1 MKLNSALNHS
11 SRNTTNDNPTRVVSV
26 YNDENHELV
35 QPFDEVIAMAIYNPK
50 LQST

>member
-1 MKLNSALNHS
+1 VLSITHPETPQMI
-11 SRNTTNDNPTRVVSV
+11 TQPRVVSV

-35 QPFDEVIAMAIYNPK
+35 QPFDEVITMAICNPK